1 MRFFQPDLNR
11 YDGAGIHRWND
22 PVAASMFHFLFIY
35 HQHFF
40 AKLNGISAIVS
51 PARRYVDTDDPR
63 PPVLHCNIAWQG
75 VAP

>member
-1 MRFFQPDLNR
+1 
-11 YDGAGIHRWND
+11 
-22 PVAASMFHFLFIY
+22 MFHFLFIY